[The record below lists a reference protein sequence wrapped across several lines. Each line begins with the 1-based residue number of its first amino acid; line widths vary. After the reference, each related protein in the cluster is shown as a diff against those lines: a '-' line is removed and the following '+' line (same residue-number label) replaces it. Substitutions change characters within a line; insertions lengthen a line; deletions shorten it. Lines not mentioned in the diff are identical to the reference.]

1 MDFEPR
7 NNRLNLMV
15 NDSCVT
21 KWIILLFLIIS
32 DIVYFDYVKL
42 RLTLNIAS
50 ILTVLE
56 LYFAVDAGLFEL
68 FSLLKF

>member
-1 MDFEPR
+1 MDFEPS

-32 DIVYFDYVKL
+32 DIFYFDYVKL

-56 LYFAVDAGLFEL
+56 LYFSVDAGLFEL